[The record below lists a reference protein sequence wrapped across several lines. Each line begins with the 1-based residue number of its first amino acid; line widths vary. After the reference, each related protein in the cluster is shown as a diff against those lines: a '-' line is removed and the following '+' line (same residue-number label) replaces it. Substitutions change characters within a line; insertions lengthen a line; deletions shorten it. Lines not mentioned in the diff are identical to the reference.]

1 MADPALPPPYDA
13 ALQACVLAALARYDV
28 LTIVA
33 SGTVVRGVPDPR
45 SDLDIHVVH
54 RAPFRERLQERH
66 QRVPCEVF
74 VNPLERI
81 QGYFEQGARARRP
94 ITAHMF
100 ATGVAV
106 YDPEGVGEAL
116 RLRAIDALR
125 HVPDVDPEA
134 LNR

>member
-1 MADPALPPPYDA
+1 MGWVASADGRSCSPA
-13 ALQACVLAALARYDV
+13 ALRRG
-28 LTIVA
+28 LT
-33 SGTVVRGVPDPR
+33 GVRPR
-45 SDLDIHVVH
+45 GAGSIRRSHH
-54 RAPFRERLQERH
+54 RGERDR
-66 QRVPCEVF
+66 
-74 VNPLERI
+74 
-81 QGYFEQGARARRP
+81 RARRP